1 MRQIQD
7 VALGLA
13 ETKGYE
19 AATMEAIAS
28 AAEVSTR
35 SAYRYFGRKEAI
47 FLWDDADASVLEA
60 VSDPALTA
68 SEAIRGSVRRL
79 YGPRFERDPDGYRR
93 RLNLIFS
100 VPQLRVEMLLQIDGF
115 RAALQERLTA
125 RSEGMTGFEAEVVA
139 RTAVG
144 ALIAAISAWARADGK
159 RSFGDLVDAAFE
171 TVPAYFGPGG
181 HR

>member
-7 VALGLA
+7 AALGLA
-13 ETKGYE
+13 ETKGYV

-35 SAYRYFGRKEAI
+35 SAYRYFGRKEAV

-60 VSDPALTA
+60 ISDPALTA
-68 SEAIRGSVRRL
+68 TEAIRGSVRRL
-79 YGPRFERDPDGYRR
+79 YGPRFEQDPDGYRR
-93 RLNLIFS
+93 AAEPDLQRAE
-100 VPQLRVEMLLQIDGF
+100 LRVEMLLQIDGF
-115 RAALQERLTA
+115 RAALQERLNA
-125 RSEGMTGFEAEVVA
+125 RSEGMTELEAEVVA

-144 ALIAAISAWARADGK
+144 ALIAAISAWTGAGGK
-159 RSFGDLVDAAFE
+159 RSFVDLVDAAFE
-171 TVPAYFGPGG
+171 AVPAYFGPEG